1 MLILIDILESKIFK
15 EALLELFLLLFLQIT
30 VNVNLEYGQPGIKE
44 KAESLVDVN
53 FAKVKI
59 CHLKHDL

>member
-1 MLILIDILESKIFK
+1 MLNLIDILESKIFK
-15 EALLELFLLLFLQIT
+15 EALLELFLLLFLQNTI
-30 VNVNLEYGQPGIKE
+30 NVNLEYGQQRIKE

-53 FAKVKI
+53 FAKVGI